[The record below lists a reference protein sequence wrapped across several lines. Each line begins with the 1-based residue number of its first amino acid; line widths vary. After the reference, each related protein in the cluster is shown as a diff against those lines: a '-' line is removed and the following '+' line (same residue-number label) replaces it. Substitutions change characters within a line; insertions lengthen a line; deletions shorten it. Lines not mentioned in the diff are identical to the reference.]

1 VFGSRTAITTEKNKT
16 VARGP
21 VLYSV
26 AALSVLAAL
35 IHLWVTPEH
44 FEEWWGYGA
53 FFLSAAIAQGAYG
66 AVLLRWPRRPL
77 LLLGVVGNLSI
88 VVLYVVT
95 RTVGVPVLGPQ
106 AGEVEGVG
114 ATDLC
119 ATVSELAIVLA
130 VGAVLLQGM
139 SPQIRR
145 TVLIVSAVA
154 LLGLAHL
161 VHLLLSESS

>member
-1 VFGSRTAITTEKNKT
+1 MFGSRTAIAGEKDKT
-16 VARGP
+16 VGRGP
-21 VLYSV
+21 ILNSV

-35 IHLWVTPEH
+35 THLWVTPEH

-53 FFLSAAIAQGAYG
+53 FFLSAAIGQGAFG
-66 AVLLRWPRRPL
+66 AVLLRWPRRPF

-88 VVLYVVT
+88 VILYLVT
-95 RTVGVPVLGPQ
+95 RTVGVPIFGPQ

-119 ATVSELAIVLA
+119 ATVSELAIVLG
-130 VGAVLLQGM
+130 VGAVLLQGI

-145 TVLIVSAVA
+145 TLLIVSAVT
-154 LLGLAHL
+154 LLAVAHL
-161 VHLLLSESS
+161 VHLLLSGSS

>member
-1 VFGSRTAITTEKNKT
+1 MFGSRPAIAGEKDKT
-16 VARGP
+16 VGRGP
-21 VLYSV
+21 ILHSV

-35 IHLWVTPEH
+35 THLWVTLEH

-53 FFLSAAIAQGAYG
+53 FFLSAAIGQGAFG

-88 VVLYVVT
+88 VILYLVT
-95 RTVGVPVLGPQ
+95 RTVGVPIFGPQ

-119 ATVSELAIVLA
+119 ATVSELAIVLG
-130 VGAVLLQGM
+130 VGAVLLQGI

-145 TVLIVSAVA
+145 TLLIVSAVT
-154 LLGLAHL
+154 LLAVAHL
-161 VHLLLSESS
+161 VHLLLSGSS

>member
-1 VFGSRTAITTEKNKT
+1 MYGSRAAIAGENNRT

-21 VLYSV
+21 ILYSV

-35 IHLWVTPEH
+35 MHLWVTPEH

-53 FFLSAAIAQGAYG
+53 FFLCAAIGQGAYG

-88 VVLYVVT
+88 VVLYLVT
-95 RTVGVPVLGPQ
+95 RTVGVPIFGPQ

-119 ATVSELAIVLA
+119 ATVSELAIVLG
-130 VGAVLLQGM
+130 VGAVLLQGI

-145 TVLIVSAVA
+145 TLLIVSAVT
-154 LLGLAHL
+154 LLAVAHL
-161 VHLLLSESS
+161 VHLLLSGSS

>member
-1 VFGSRTAITTEKNKT
+1 MRAPTQVPVIAEESRTD
-16 VARGP
+16 ARKP
-21 VLYSV
+21 ILYTV
-26 AALSVLAAL
+26 AALSMVAAL

-66 AVLLRWPRRPL
+66 AVLLRWPRRAL

-88 VVLYVVT
+88 VVLYLVT
-95 RTVGVPVLGPQ
+95 RTVGLPIFGPQ

-119 ATVSELAIVLA
+119 ATVSELAIVLG
-130 VGAVLLQGM
+130 VGAVLLQGI

-145 TVLIVSAVA
+145 TILIASAVA
-154 LLGLAHL
+154 LLSLAHL
-161 VHLLLSESS
+161 VHLLLR